1 MKGRMCYIYLTET
14 HSDGVLYCSILLTMA
29 FTSECKADDLSIA
42 AVAVVKA
49 GRAPSS
55 ALFRLQDGGGGCVW
69 GRWWWWSKVWTE
81 RERERDRAH
90 PLHDSTWSPASV
102 HPLKPHWR
110 KFKLLYRNW
119 FSCFLANSS
128 NDRWLLSNLI
138 TANKMIYDAS
148 HRRILREGS

>member
-1 MKGRMCYIYLTET
+1 MIFRGINSPIQLNERPDVLYIYLTET

-55 ALFRLQDGGGGCVW
+55 ALFRLQDGGGGVCMRQMVVMEQ
-69 GRWWWWSKVWTE
+69 GLNRE

-90 PLHDSTWSPASV
+90 PLHDST
-102 HPLKPHWR
+102 
-110 KFKLLYRNW
+110 
-119 FSCFLANSS
+119 
-128 NDRWLLSNLI
+128 
-138 TANKMIYDAS
+138 
-148 HRRILREGS
+148 